1 MTHDLIILGSGPAG
15 CTAALYAAR
24 AGLKPLVLE
33 GSQPGGQ
40 LTQTT
45 DIENFP
51 GLEKPVNGYDLVV
64 SMRRQAERF
73 GAVFEMDEAVGADFS
88 GPVKKVETMVAGT
101 LEARAVILATGA
113 SARWLGL
120 PAEQALIGRGVSGCA
135 TCDGAFFR
143 GKEVAVV
150 GGGDVACEDA
160 LFLARLCSK
169 VWLIHRRDALRAS
182 KVMAD
187 RVLASAVI
195 EPIWDTVVDDVLDPA
210 AGTVTAV
217 RPTPSFSRAPS
228 TSTPAATWPCA
239 TACVPL
245 PRASS
250 PPAMSWTPTTSRPS
264 SLPVPAPRPP
274 SRPNGTS
281 SADAE
286 GKLGGLE
293 AWCALRALGRTT
305 KLPNIQT
312 SKLPPIVLIYCC
324 RPDGPEPTIRQTH
337 DQS

>member
-1 MTHDLIILGSGPAG
+1 MHDLIILGSGPAG

-33 GSQPGGQ
+33 GPQPGGQ

-120 PAEQALIGRGVSGCA
+120 PAEQALIGRGISGCA

-143 GKEVAVV
+143 GKEVAVI

-187 RVLASAVI
+187 RVLANAVI

-210 AGTVTAV
+210 AGAVTAV
-217 RPTPSFSRAPS
+217 RLRNVKDGSLRDLPISGLFVAIGHTPNTAFLKGAVDLDPRGYVAVHDGVR
-228 TSTPAATWPCA
+228 TS
-239 TACVPL
+239 
-245 PRASS
+245 
-250 PPAMSWTPTTSRPS
+250 
-264 SLPVPAPRPP
+264 
-274 SRPNGTS
+274 
-281 SADAE
+281 AE
-286 GKLGGLE
+286 GVFAAGDVMDPDYKQAVIAAGAGAKAALE
-293 AWCALRALGRTT
+293 AERYLLG
-305 KLPNIQT
+305 
-312 SKLPPIVLIYCC
+312 
-324 RPDGPEPTIRQTH
+324 
-337 DQS
+337 